1 MGSVNRVSCESG
13 YTSTVMVGGN
23 RETFHE
29 KSVFP
34 FYCKNCG
41 IVSVNVHGGKTKRI
55 KMLNTQILE
64 HFLLPKKQSV
74 LRKKVVKKKKK
85 C

>member
-1 MGSVNRVSCESG
+1 MGSVNRVSCECG
-13 YTSTVMVGGN
+13 YTSKVMVGGGN

-41 IVSVNVHGGKTKRI
+41 ILSVNVHGGKTKRI

-64 HFLLPKKQSV
+64 NSLLPTKQSNQYYE
-74 LRKKVVKKKKK
+74 KK
-85 C
+85 